1 MLPKINFDR
10 LLTIDQWTNALVTIL
25 DAAVEATA
33 DKDSTLRIDLQDLL
47 LTFIKRSPPM
57 VESLDTIA
65 RQAIED
71 LAVAEIDASLER
83 ITARSAELTRAT
95 GLIKAVTEEAK
106 KDTRTLQLE
115 STLDALAKATAVL
128 ADGKLVLLDEEGTLA
143 LATATPEKLT
153 VISKASVFQGRSWT
167 APTLAGTRLY
177 LRDRTAIKAFDIG

>member
-115 STLDALAKATAVL
+115 STLDALAKAKVAIE
-128 ADGKLVLLDEEGTLA
+128 AFDKLEKTVSTPDKSLL
-143 LATATPEKLT
+143 EKL
-153 VISKASVFQGRSWT
+153 KASLEAIGTVTKALTPQK
-167 APTLAGTRLY
+167 AGAR
-177 LRDRTAIKAFDIG
+177 A